1 MLKKTKKLMT
11 LIEEST
17 RNKNGR
23 MERNETKIRECVETE
38 ITDKER
44 LITDELKGLMI
55 NKDQKSRSKEIERC
69 N

>member
-1 MLKKTKKLMT
+1 MT

-17 RNKNGR
+17 RNENGR

>member
-1 MLKKTKKLMT
+1 MLKKTKKSMT

-17 RNKNGR
+17 RNENGR

>member
-1 MLKKTKKLMT
+1 MT

-17 RNKNGR
+17 RNENGR
-23 MERNETKIRECVETE
+23 MERNETKIRECVVTE

-55 NKDQKSRSKEIERC
+55 NKDQKGRSKEIERC

>member
-11 LIEEST
+11 LIE
-17 RNKNGR
+17 
-23 MERNETKIRECVETE
+23 E

>member
-1 MLKKTKKLMT
+1 MT

>member
-17 RNKNGR
+17 RNENGR

>member
-17 RNKNGR
+17 RNENGR
-23 MERNETKIRECVETE
+23 MERNETKIRECVVTE

>member
-1 MLKKTKKLMT
+1 MLKNTKKLMT

-17 RNKNGR
+17 QNENGR